1 MRDYWHSSFGGSV
14 TTIAAM
20 SDRLRT
26 EIGDMG
32 KSFVHQFTA
41 DGITNRFLI
50 PYSPFDGVNL
60 VVQVDAED
68 VSSDVEVEETTG
80 YLTFDEIPEAGS
92 LVVVAGTH
100 YRYFTNTEV
109 EQFVTT
115 AFDQH
120 NVNHSDG
127 IGRPITLQ
135 SLPGV
140 EEYPIV
146 VYASTLAL
154 YTLATDAAFDIDI
167 QAPDGVMIPRSER
180 YRQLMQMIEM
190 RQQQYRELCSQL
202 GIGLYKIDVFTLRRI
217 SKTTNRYVPVYLPM
231 EVDDRSVPKRGII
244 PLPTYG
250 SQTTPSKVQS
260 VDLVTMEG
268 DNFDVVLDF
277 PSDVSEWEFKAEIA
291 STSTPLLPLLPFT
304 VSDVDGFPDKIQL
317 SLNSSQ
323 TNLLPSRS
331 VWDLQGTRISD
342 GYVQTFLKGTL
353 FVERQVTE

>member
-1 MRDYWHSSFGGSV
+1 MATV
-14 TTIAAM
+14 TTM

-41 DGITNRFLI
+41 DGTTNRFLV
-50 PYSPFDGVNL
+50 PYSPFDGINL
-60 VVQVDAED
+60 VVQVDGVD
-68 VSSDVEVEETTG
+68 VSTAVEAEETTG
-80 YLTFDEIPEAGS
+80 YITFDDIPEDGAI
-92 LVVVAGTH
+92 VVVAGTH
-100 YRYFTNTEV
+100 YRYFTNTEI

-115 AFDQH
+115 AFTQH
-120 NVNHSDG
+120 TANHADG
-127 IGRPITLQ
+127 LGRPLTLQ

-140 EEYPIV
+140 EEYPV
-146 VYASTLAL
+146 VIYASTMAL
-154 YTLATDAAFDIDI
+154 YALATDAAFDIDI

-217 SKTTNRYVPVYLPM
+217 SKTTNRYIPVYLPM
-231 EVDDRSVPKRGII
+231 EVDDRSYPKRAIL
-244 PLPTYG
+244 PMPTYG
-250 SQTTPSKVQS
+250 SETAPSKVQS
-260 VDLVTMEG
+260 VDLVTMQG
-268 DNFDVVLDF
+268 DNFEAILDF
-277 PSDVSEWEFKAEIA
+277 PSDVSTWEFKAQIA
-291 STSTPLLPLLPFT
+291 STSTPLLPLLEFT
-304 VSDVDGFPDKIQL
+304 VSEVDGSPDKIKL

-323 TNLLPSRS
+323 TTFLPLRS